1 VTPDRPKR
9 SSESDFDSDG
19 APILAYSKRTRGPG
33 GDKTRPVRLRSR
45 EDRAMLKLLA
55 MAGLALFA
63 VAALASIAAAALS
76 VFIFPG

>member
-1 VTPDRPKR
+1 MRW
-9 SSESDFDSDG
+9 
-19 APILAYSKRTRGPG
+19 
-33 GDKTRPVRLRSR
+33 RSR

>member
-1 VTPDRPKR
+1 MR
-9 SSESDFDSDG
+9 S
-19 APILAYSKRTRGPG
+19 
-33 GDKTRPVRLRSR
+33 RSR

-63 VAALASIAAAALS
+63 VAALAIAAAALS